1 MIFKKIVYFKYLYR
15 FSMGQEN
22 QENFLGRGGFG
33 EVYKGFWRGQDI
45 GKEHVLKNYEYIRY
59 SIKYSA
65 FSL

>member
-1 MIFKKIVYFKYLYR
+1 
-15 FSMGQEN
+15 MGQEN

>member
-45 GKEHVLKNYEYIRY
+45 GKEHVLKNYECIM
-59 SIKYSA
+59 
-65 FSL
+65 